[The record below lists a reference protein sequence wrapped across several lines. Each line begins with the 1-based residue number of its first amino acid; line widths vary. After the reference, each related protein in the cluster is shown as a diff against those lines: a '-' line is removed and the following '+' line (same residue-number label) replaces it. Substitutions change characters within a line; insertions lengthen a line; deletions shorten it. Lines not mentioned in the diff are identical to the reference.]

1 MYLVIAT
8 AHKNS
13 PASFV
18 CFHCWGHAT
27 PEKAVRHAEAR
38 SQLDGL
44 IYEVVY
50 GGKTIYQTN
59 Y

>member
-13 PASFV
+13 TASFA
-18 CFHCWGHAT
+18 CFQCWGHTT
-27 PEKAVRHAEAR
+27 PEKAVQHAEAR
-38 SQLDGL
+38 SQFDGL
-44 IYEVVY
+44 TYEVVY

-59 Y
+59 H